1 MRQLD
6 KIAPLG
12 PWTHTPP
19 NEAFSYPEDLDNLA
33 AGMSDEQAMKKIGQR
48 SSTGG
53 KILVLL
59 MVATVG
65 GLAFFYMQSSA
76 NYESR
81 MDGIEAAGTLEG
93 EAMLGALRGVLEQ
106 SEYDEV
112 RVRAIR
118 NLAHFKDAGSVPA
131 FIKALETPGIV
142 RRAAALALAR
152 VGSPAADAAKPAL
165 LKALPETDARDK
177 PQVVW
182 ALAVLK
188 EQAAIDDILEQFTT
202 GLLQG
207 QPDFDPKVITN
218 ALGIPKLS
226 SPELTG
232 HAKKPIRTLVAVSLA
247 EAASPEVVEP
257 LMRMI
262 ANKDED
268 TEVVRAAISGLG
280 RAADPRAAGA
290 MFKLMVERPAMRQ
303 SVLDAL
309 SRSTAAPQLA
319 ILLKSAKDN
328 LNKRDLVRLLA
339 ETHDPRAADTLAA
352 FVADADEDT
361 KIEATNALADL
372 GDKRAVEP
380 LLVLAA
386 SEDDGTGGDAVDQLR
401 VLGVPEAGPTLM
413 KLIEQFP
420 HRKAAIMRALGAS
433 GAQDAGPMLIAE
445 LKGDDIGA
453 AAKALG
459 AMKYEKA
466 YPVFVSM
473 LKRDPKID
481 FSKPGIPTEMAY
493 RNRYEAMQGL
503 KYFGKPEGKLAKDY
517 EKCVQE
523 LSVIIEDPED
533 DFRLASAAGATL
545 GQIADDAVLEQMLAK
560 IVDTNIEE
568 RIRVNYVQGLWSR
581 PNPALS
587 TKLLPLIKGQAPGP
601 IKTSAALAVG
611 YAGNPAN
618 DAAILASLDVKEER
632 RYAALSATLGGSPE
646 HVTKMLEVL
655 PQDRDAEEILRMS
668 VNSNEDDNFNL
679 LMASMFESGQLFR
692 RMKVAHSLRTG
703 NEKISYGFVWTHLA
717 NRMGSGW
724 AGPGGI
730 SAREIRAFLMQTMK
744 GNNAEHRALAAA
756 MLSSMNMRGL
766 LLAARDA
773 GVEEARLL
781 LLEQDR
787 PAPQDRNK
795 P

>member
-6 KIAPLG
+6 KIAPLS
-12 PWTHTPP
+12 PWVHTPP
-19 NEAFSYPEDLDNLA
+19 NQAFAYPEDLDNLA
-33 AGMSDEQAMKKIGQR
+33 AGMTDEQAMKKIGQR
-48 SSTGG
+48 SSTGS
-53 KILVLL
+53 KILTLL
-59 MVATVG
+59 MVVVVVG
-65 GLAFFYMQSSA
+65 LVMSYMQSSA
-76 NYESR
+76 NYEAR
-81 MDGIEAAGTLEG
+81 MDGIEAAGKLEG
-93 EAMLGALRGVLEQ
+93 EAMLGALRTVLEQ

-112 RVRAIR
+112 RERAIR
-118 NLAHFKDAGSVPA
+118 NLGAFKDPGSVPV
-131 FIKALETPGIV
+131 ITKALETPGIV

-152 VGSPAADAAKPAL
+152 IGSPAADSAKPAL
-165 LKALPETDARDK
+165 MKALPTTDESDR

-188 EQAAIDDILEQFTT
+188 EQAATDAILEQFTT
-202 GLLQG
+202 GLLQS

-218 ALGIPKLS
+218 AVGIAKLS

-232 HAKKPIRTLVAVSLA
+232 HEKKPIRTLVAVSLA

-262 ANKDED
+262 AVKDED
-268 TEVVRAAISGLG
+268 TEVVRAAVSGLG

-290 MFKLMVERPAMRQ
+290 LFKLMIDRPAMRQ
-303 SVLDAL
+303 SVIDAI
-309 SRSTAAPQLA
+309 SRSTAAPQIA
-319 ILLKSAKDN
+319 ILLKSAKETT
-328 LNKRDLVRLLA
+328 NKRDLIRLLA
-339 ETHDPRAADTLAA
+339 ETHDPRAADA
-352 FVADADEDT
+352 FAGFIADADEDT
-361 KIEATNALADL
+361 RIEATTALADL

-401 VLGVPEAGPTLM
+401 MLGVPEAGPTLV

-420 HRKAAIMRALGAS
+420 HRKSAIMRALGAS
-433 GAQDAGPMLIAE
+433 GAQDAGPMLIKE
-445 LKGDDIGA
+445 LQGDDIGA

-459 AMKYEKA
+459 TMKYEKA

-481 FSKPGIPTEMAY
+481 FSQPGIPTEMAY

-517 EKCVQE
+517 QKCVAE
-523 LSVIIEDPED
+523 LATIIEDPLD

-560 IVDTNIEE
+560 IVDANVEE
-568 RIRVNYVQGLWSR
+568 RIRVNYVQGLWVR
-581 PNPALS
+581 PNAALS
-587 TKLLPLIKGQAPGP
+587 TKLLPLIKGATPGP
-601 IKTSAALAVG
+601 IKTVAALAIG

-618 DAAILASLDVKEER
+618 DAAVMAALDVKEER
-632 RYAALSATLGGSPE
+632 RYAAVAATLGGSAT
-646 HVTKMLEVL
+646 HAAKLLEVL
-655 PQDRDAEEILRMS
+655 PKDRDAEEILRMS

-679 LMASMFESGQLFR
+679 LMASMFESGQFFR
-692 RMKVAHSLRTG
+692 RLKVAHLLRTG
-703 NEKISYGFVWTHLA
+703 NEDISYGYVWTHLA

-724 AGPGGI
+724 DGPGGI
-730 SAREIRAFLMQTMK
+730 SAREIRGFLMATMK
-744 GNNAEHRALAAA
+744 GNNAEHRALSAA

-787 PAPQDRNK
+787 PTQDK
-795 P
+795 KK